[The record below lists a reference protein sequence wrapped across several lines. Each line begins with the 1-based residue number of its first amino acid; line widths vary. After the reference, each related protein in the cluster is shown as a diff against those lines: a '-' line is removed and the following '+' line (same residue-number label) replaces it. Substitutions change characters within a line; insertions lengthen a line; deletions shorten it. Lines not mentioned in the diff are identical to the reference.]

1 MIRFAGSDTTAVAF
15 RTTFYHLM
23 KNPSALAKAHAELDA
38 AIASGS
44 LSSPIK
50 YSETTTKLP
59 YICASIKEAMR
70 LHPSVG
76 LSIQRL
82 APAEGIELAGKRIPS
97 GYRIGMNPAVVHYNK
112 DIFGQ
117 DADQFRPERWL
128 VEIDEWKAMDRYLLT
143 FGAGTRTCIGK
154 NISLIE
160 LHTLVPEVL
169 RHFDLKMAHE
179 RPWTLSNR
187 WFHKQTDVVVKVARR
202 QAAVNG
208 ETLI

>member
-1 MIRFAGSDTTAVAF
+1 
-15 RTTFYHLM
+15 M
-23 KNPSALAKAHAELDA
+23 KNPSALANAHAEIDA
-38 AIASGS
+38 AISSGS
-44 LSSPIK
+44 LSSPIR

-76 LSIQRL
+76 LSIQRY
-82 APAEGIELAGKRIPS
+82 APVEGIELAGKIIPC
-97 GYRIGMNPAVVHYNK
+97 GYRIGMNPAVVHYDK
-112 DIFGQ
+112 DVFGQ
-117 DADQFRPERWL
+117 DAAEFRPERWL
-128 VEIDEWKAMDRYLLT
+128 VGTDEWKAMDRYLLT

-169 RHFDLKMAHE
+169 RHFDLKIAHE

-187 WFHKQTDVVVKVARR
+187 WFHKQTDLIVKVTRR
-202 QAAVNG
+202 SSKVDS
-208 ETLI
+208 EFRM